1 MCRNIKTLFNF
12 EPPASELEIRDASLQ
27 FVHKPSG
34 FSVPSK
40 ANAAAFDQAVAE
52 VAATAG
58 QLMRSM
64 VSNAEPKNRETEALK
79 ARERTAQRFGD
90 VGQPG

>member
-40 ANAAAFDQAVAE
+40 PNATAFDQAVAE

-58 QLMRSM
+58 QLIRSM
-64 VSNAEPKNRETEALK
+64 VTNAEPKNRETEALK